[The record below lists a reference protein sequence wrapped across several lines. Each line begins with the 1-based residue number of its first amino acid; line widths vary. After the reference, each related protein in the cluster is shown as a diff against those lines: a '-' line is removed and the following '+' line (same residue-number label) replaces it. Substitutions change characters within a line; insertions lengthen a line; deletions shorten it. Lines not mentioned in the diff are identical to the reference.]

1 MPWNSMNILH
11 WCAHLNNLGQY
22 YEWFPPWIRDYV
34 CTDSSRDKEICY
46 ICFKRRTAYAKV
58 KWKSQ
63 KEGACMGSICV
74 SRGIVILSKHG
85 FCSHNLLI
93 FIEIFSSEGQWNSL
107 ETLFVTA
114 VHLQF
119 TEVLI
124 LSTNMLKHW
133 DFHSKIRVLIVMAY
147 YARA

>member
-1 MPWNSMNILH
+1 
-11 WCAHLNNLGQY
+11 
-22 YEWFPPWIRDYV
+22 
-34 CTDSSRDKEICY
+34 
-46 ICFKRRTAYAKV
+46 
-58 KWKSQ
+58 
-63 KEGACMGSICV
+63 MGSICV

-124 LSTNMLKHW
+124 LSTNMLKH
-133 DFHSKIRVLIVMAY
+133 
-147 YARA
+147 